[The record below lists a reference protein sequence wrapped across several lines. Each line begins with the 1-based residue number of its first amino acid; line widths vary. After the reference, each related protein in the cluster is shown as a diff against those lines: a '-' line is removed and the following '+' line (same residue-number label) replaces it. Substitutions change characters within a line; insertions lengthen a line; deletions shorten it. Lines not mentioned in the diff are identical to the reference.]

1 MSKLLNHCKELEALE
16 IVSNAFVVNGAIYVR
31 LNKVINNASD
41 FVDYQNCRSIST
53 WIKENKQYITDLIAG
68 A

>member
-16 IVSNAFVVNGAIYVR
+16 IVSHAFVVNGAIHVR
-31 LNKVINNASD
+31 LNKDINNSCH